1 MAIIVEN
8 GTIVAGANS
17 YVSEAEL
24 TSYATARG
32 VTLTGTPESLLIK
45 AMDYVETQPFIGTKL
60 TRDQPL
66 QWPRSGVVIDGWS
79 YPPSEIP
86 DELKTAQMTVALAID
101 EGNDPLAPVS
111 PAIKRKR
118 VKADTV
124 ESETEYQDGASASSF
139 SVTIGRAFAKLTT
152 AGGGSSQ
159 FAVRR
164 G

>member
-1 MAIIVEN
+1 MAIIVES

-124 ESETEYQDGASASSF
+124 ESEPEYQDGAPASSF
-139 SVTIGRAFAKLTT
+139 SVAIGRSFAKLTT
-152 AGGGSSQ
+152 TGGGASQ

>member
-1 MAIIVEN
+1 MAIIVES

-124 ESETEYQDGASASSF
+124 ESEYQDGAPASSF
-139 SVTIGRAFAKLTT
+139 SVAIGRSFAKLTT
-152 AGGGSSQ
+152 TGGGASQ